1 MRIQISLAAVF
12 ALGTSLTACSSND
25 KEGNLFPPKPECMG
39 DAVVPYMGKFPQV
52 ISSLQ
57 IGSAA
62 DGFDLDHDGKPD
74 NKLAAVSSIAA
85 SSISDAFTNYTIIIP
100 MEFFNLTSAAASS
113 CVKFAVYLGA
123 YDKDKDGDGKRPGI
137 KGGDCNDNDPAI
149 PGAAEIVGNLK
160 DDDCDGLADEDDQN
174 VPCTTADCM
183 IDHDGDGQSIAEGD
197 CDDTDPTVFKGAPE
211 ICGDGK
217 DNDCDGVADFSSDA
231 NGNVTACSPFDPTH
245 PQDIVLDPLSFNGSD
260 PAIAFKDG
268 VIAANSDG
276 VLQLTA
282 GPSLF
287 GVNIPVTNGIT
298 LDLLLTGA
306 SIKADV
312 VTDAGGNVVLKNGH
326 LGGVLDARTADTIR
340 GLTVTQINLTPE
352 DSLLDAVF
360 ANILGTLLALPK
372 ADNNIQNKYAGC
384 RTPDIDVDQDG
395 LEAFCDSQASATTDP
410 KVVDI
415 CIDGDGTEIADVL
428 DSTGAVVMQCTE
440 AMKGDQPRF
449 VDGISVEL
457 NFETSSI
464 KSIQPPP
471 S

>member
-1 MRIQISLAAVF
+1 MRIATTLVYVI
-12 ALGTSLTACSSND
+12 ALGTSLTACSSSAE
-25 KEGNLFPPKPECMG
+25 KGNLFPPKPECVG
-39 DAVVPYMGKFPQV
+39 DPVVPYMGKFPQV

-62 DGFDLDHDGKPD
+62 DGFDLDGDGKPD

-85 SSISDAFTNYTIIIP
+85 SAISDAFTNYTIIIP
-100 MEFFNLTSAAASS
+100 MEFFNLPAAGASS
-113 CVKFAVYLGA
+113 CVKFAVYLGV

-137 KGGDCNDNDPAI
+137 KGGDCNDNNMMI
-149 PGAAEIVGNLK
+149 PGVEIPGNRI

-174 VPCTTADCM
+174 VPCATADCM
-183 IDHDGDGQSIAEGD
+183 IDHDGDGQSVAQGD

-217 DNDCDGVADFSSDA
+217 DNDCDGVADFSTDA

-245 PQDIVLDPLSFNGSD
+245 PQDIVLDPLSFNGTD

-268 VIAANSDG
+268 VITTATDG
-276 VLQLTA
+276 TLQLTA
-282 GPSLF
+282 GPSVF

-312 VTDAGGNVVLKNGH
+312 VMDGANMTLKNGH

-340 GLTVTQINLTPE
+340 GLTVTQIGLTPD

-372 ADNNIQNKYAGC
+372 SSTDIQLKYAGC

-395 LEAFCDSQASATTDP
+395 LESYCDSDPDNDP
-410 KVVDI
+410 KTVDV
-415 CIDGDGTEIADVL
+415 CIDGDGTEVRDVL
-428 DSTGAVVMQCTE
+428 DSTGAVIMQCTE

-457 NFETSSI
+457 NFETSAI

-471 S
+471 SM